1 MLMPVKQKEEN
12 LMKVAYVLIP
22 LSFLLA
28 EIASAAEM
36 YRWVDAN
43 GKVHYTDTQPPLTAI
58 SAQKKELGN
67 QAGKAQMPYSL
78 QQAMKNF
85 PVTLYNSKC
94 GEPCI
99 NAIELLT
106 NRGIPFSKK
115 SPENNPADAEALKKA
130 VGGELVVPVLIVGN
144 DILKGFEKGS
154 WNSALDLAG
163 YPKSSVLPKSF
174 ITPDPAAE

>member
-1 MLMPVKQKEEN
+1 
-12 LMKVAYVLIP
+12 MKVAYVLILLP
-22 LSFLLA
+22 FLLA
-28 EIASAAEM
+28 GIVSAAEM

-43 GKVHYTDTQPPLTAI
+43 GKVHYTDTPPPLTAKNV
-58 SAQKKELGN
+58 QKKVLGS
-67 QAGKAQMPYSL
+67 QAGEAQMPYSL

-85 PVTLYNSKC
+85 PVILYNSKC

-115 SPENNPADAEALKKA
+115 NPENNPTDAEALKKVA
-130 VGGELVVPVLIVGN
+130 GGELVVPVLVVGK
-144 DILKGFEKGS
+144 DILKGYEKGS

-163 YPKSSVLPKSF
+163 YPKSSVLPKSLVK
-174 ITPDPAAE
+174 PNPAAD

>member
-1 MLMPVKQKEEN
+1 
-12 LMKVAYVLIP
+12 MKIAYILILLP
-22 LSFLLA
+22 FLLA
-28 EIASAAEM
+28 GIVCAAEM

-43 GKVHYTDTQPPLTAI
+43 GKVHYTDTPPPLTAKNV
-58 SAQKKELGN
+58 QKKVLGS
-67 QAGKAQMPYSL
+67 QAGEAQMPYSL

-85 PVTLYNSKC
+85 PVILYSSKC

-115 SPENNPADAEALKKA
+115 NPENNPTDSEALKK
-130 VGGELVVPVLIVGN
+130 VTGGELVVPVLVVGK

-174 ITPDPAAE
+174 VKPAPEAD

>member
-1 MLMPVKQKEEN
+1 
-12 LMKVAYVLIP
+12 MKITYTLILLPFVLVGIVG
-22 LSFLLA
+22 
-28 EIASAAEM
+28 AAEM

-43 GKVHYTDTQPPLTAI
+43 GKVHYTDTLPPLTAK
-58 SAQKKELGN
+58 SVQKKVLGN
-67 QAGKAQMPYSL
+67 QAGEAQMPYSL

-85 PVTLYNSKC
+85 PVTFYNSKC

-115 SPENNPADAEALKKA
+115 NPGNNPADAEALKKV
-130 VGGELVVPVLIVGN
+130 VGGELVVPVLVVGN

-163 YPKSSVLPKSF
+163 YPKSSLLPKSF
-174 ITPDPAAE
+174 IRTAPTAD

>member
-1 MLMPVKQKEEN
+1 
-12 LMKVAYVLIP
+12 MKVAYILILLP
-22 LSFLLA
+22 FLLA
-28 EIASAAEM
+28 GIVSAAEM

-43 GKVHYTDTQPPLTAI
+43 GKVHYTDTPPPLTAKNV
-58 SAQKKELGN
+58 QKKVLGS
-67 QAGKAQMPYSL
+67 QAGEAQMPYSL

-85 PVTLYNSKC
+85 PVILYNSKC

-115 SPENNPADAEALKKA
+115 NPENNPTDAEALKKVA
-130 VGGELVVPVLIVGN
+130 GGELVVPVLVVGK
-144 DILKGFEKGS
+144 DILKGYEKGS

-163 YPKSSVLPKSF
+163 YPKSSVLPKSLVK
-174 ITPDPAAE
+174 PNPAAD

>member
-1 MLMPVKQKEEN
+1 
-12 LMKVAYVLIP
+12 
-22 LSFLLA
+22 
-28 EIASAAEM
+28 
-36 YRWVDAN
+36 
-43 GKVHYTDTQPPLTAI
+43 
-58 SAQKKELGN
+58 
-67 QAGKAQMPYSL
+67 
-78 QQAMKNF
+78 MKNF

-174 ITPDPAAE
+174 TTPDSAAD

>member
-1 MLMPVKQKEEN
+1 
-12 LMKVAYVLIP
+12 MKVAYVLILLP
-22 LSFLLA
+22 FLLA
-28 EIASAAEM
+28 GIVSAAEM

-43 GKVHYTDTQPPLTAI
+43 GKVHYTDTPPPLTAKNV
-58 SAQKKELGN
+58 QKKVLGS
-67 QAGKAQMPYSL
+67 QAGEAQMPYSL

-85 PVTLYNSKC
+85 PVILYNSKC

-115 SPENNPADAEALKKA
+115 NPENNPTDAEALKKVA
-130 VGGELVVPVLIVGN
+130 GGELVVPVLVVGK
-144 DILKGFEKGS
+144 DILKGYDKGS

-163 YPKSSVLPKSF
+163 YPKSSVLPKSLVK
-174 ITPDPAAE
+174 PNPAAD

>member
-1 MLMPVKQKEEN
+1 
-12 LMKVAYVLIP
+12 MKVAYVLILLP
-22 LSFLLA
+22 FLLA
-28 EIASAAEM
+28 GIVSAAEM

-43 GKVHYTDTQPPLTAI
+43 GKVYYTDTPPPLTAKNV
-58 SAQKKELGN
+58 QKKVLGS
-67 QAGKAQMPYSL
+67 QAGEAQMPYSL

-85 PVTLYNSKC
+85 PVILYNSKC

-99 NAIELLT
+99 NAIELLM

-115 SPENNPADAEALKKA
+115 NPENNPTDAEALKKVA
-130 VGGELVVPVLIVGN
+130 GGELVVPVLVVGN

-163 YPKSSVLPKSF
+163 YPKSSVLPKSLVK
-174 ITPDPAAE
+174 PNPAAD